1 MFWIPPGFAH
11 GFETLE
17 NNTVFLYKCSNMYNK
32 NSEGGLLWNDPAIGI
47 QWQTSDAIVSEK
59 DQILPLLKDFVSP
72 F

>member
-1 MFWIPPGFAH
+1 
-11 GFETLE
+11 
-17 NNTVFLYKCSNMYNK
+17 MYDK

-47 QWQTSDAIVSEK
+47 KWQTSDAIVSEK